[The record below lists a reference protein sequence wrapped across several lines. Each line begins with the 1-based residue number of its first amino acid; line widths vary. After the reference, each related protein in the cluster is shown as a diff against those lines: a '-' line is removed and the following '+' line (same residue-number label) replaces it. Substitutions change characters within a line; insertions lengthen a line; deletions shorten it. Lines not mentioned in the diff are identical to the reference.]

1 MVASTLTDQLMT
13 LQIRLKMVETR
24 FCKCDIPLETSAPRT
39 AETNELCSL
48 VLSIIEV
55 CIWAI
60 YYFSVDSEVIDLE
73 ILRRVPEKSECGIH

>member
-24 FCKCDIPLETSAPRT
+24 FCECDIPFETSAPRT
-39 AETNELCSL
+39 AETKELCSL

-60 YYFSVDSEVIDLE
+60 YYFSVDSEVIDL
-73 ILRRVPEKSECGIH
+73 KS